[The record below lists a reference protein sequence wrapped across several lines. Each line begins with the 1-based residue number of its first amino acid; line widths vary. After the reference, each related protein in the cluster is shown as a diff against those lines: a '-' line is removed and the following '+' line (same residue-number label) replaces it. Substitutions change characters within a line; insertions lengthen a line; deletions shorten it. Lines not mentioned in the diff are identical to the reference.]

1 MEQGS
6 ILASQ
11 RNFAKI
17 DADRS
22 LQASPEPT
30 IDLRRYDPRRL
41 GYSLTAH
48 PTAQLS
54 RLRTSGGSPPL
65 LHRDVLRSS
74 SSLFSLTDAEG
85 CGLPHAE
92 AKIASFTRKY
102 QQLSVERAFP
112 EGYRVRETPVQ
123 ERVKTALKDIV
134 KTEELKRSGQADE
147 QAQLVQVCVACAR
160 GARPR
165 RSRCAQNTLV
175 ISCGPQRVM
184 FEASFAF
191 CSWRR
196 VCLSVNGDAAGETK
210 RARGRRGGSQEESR

>member
-6 ILASQ
+6 IIASQ

-22 LQASPEPT
+22 LQALPEPT

-54 RLRTSGGSPPL
+54 RSRTSGGSPPL

-74 SSLFSLTDAEG
+74 SSLFSVTDADG

-102 QQLSVERAFP
+102 
-112 EGYRVRETPVQ
+112 
-123 ERVKTALKDIV
+123 
-134 KTEELKRSGQADE
+134 
-147 QAQLVQVCVACAR
+147 VAR
-160 GARPR
+160 F
-165 RSRCAQNTLV
+165 SHSIFVTL
-175 ISCGPQRVM
+175 
-184 FEASFAF
+184 
-191 CSWRR
+191 
-196 VCLSVNGDAAGETK
+196 CLGTS
-210 RARGRRGGSQEESR
+210 S

>member
-1 MEQGS
+1 MTAIEKSHRDWIEQGR
-6 ILASQ
+6 ILAAQ
-11 RNFAKI
+11 HNFSKI

-48 PTAQLS
+48 PTAQIS
-54 RLRTSGGSPPL
+54 RSRTSGGSPPL

-74 SSLFSLTDAEG
+74 GSLFSRTDADG

-92 AKIASFTRKY
+92 SKIASFTRKY

-112 EGYRVRETPVQ
+112 EGYRVRETPIQ

-134 KTEELKRSGQADE
+134 KTEELKRSGQPDE
-147 QAQLVQVCVACAR
+147 QAELVQVRALAR
-160 GARPR
+160 RAPPPLTLPAEHSRHILRAAARD
-165 RSRCAQNTLV
+165 V
-175 ISCGPQRVM
+175 
-184 FEASFAF
+184 
-191 CSWRR
+191 
-196 VCLSVNGDAAGETK
+196 
-210 RARGRRGGSQEESR
+210 